1 MALDRKKQ
9 RKRLKNKE
17 PSKISQ
23 KVLFKEV
30 RGGFEPPYTVLQ
42 TGA

>member
-1 MALDRKKQ
+1 MVQTIEKVKPSEQPLALLR
-9 RKRLKNKE
+9 R
-17 PSKISQ
+17 
-23 KVLFKEV
+23 FFEV